1 MTEPYMKR
9 LFYCLVLGFFVVPAI
24 AQDFAFSKDSLHSLL
39 NGPDQAIS
47 SHRIL
52 LYTNLLTQYLPNDPV
67 FDSLKNRL
75 IEEVEN
81 SRDREMMAMAYDQIA
96 KIYLSYGGGRNFYEQ
111 GKPYADKCMQI
122 AVENRLDAY
131 KASSCFRYA
140 RYWLEHSRVQ
150 KALDY
155 NNQSISIASAIRSD
169 SLLAL
174 AYGYISETWDQM
186 ANRLSEFQALLN
198 ERDFA
203 EKSGVHYLIL
213 HSYTDLGKFYEDGKD
228 PEKAKDFFTLS
239 LKRSREWGDG
249 YSLFNSLRALG
260 RIHFAEKNES
270 LGTSFYNKAITLS
283 DSLKIQS
290 MKIQIYLDLLN
301 YYFNNGDP
309 KKGFTYLNEHP
320 ELMDLIEKYGITYQ
334 LNKLYAVLKSNE
346 QNYDSALYYLKVA
359 MPLELAQNGNF
370 NEKYN
375 FIIQLANVYQNLQ
388 RFEDQ
393 KNTLLLANRL
403 ADSADD
409 LYFRRDVA
417 QQLDSVFVA
426 VHDYKNA
433 EHYLSLFNLY
443 RDSLESLAKQKDLL
457 NIEIG
462 NANKRLLQEKEA
474 ELTATRKRNNLEYLG
489 ITAAIA
495 TVFIILVLFGVFKI
509 SPAVIRA
516 LGFFAFIFLFEFIVL
531 LLDEQI
537 HEFTHGEPWKILG
550 VKIIIISLLL
560 PFHHWLEEKMHHY
573 LTHKVPKI
581 RNRSLEKLRQTDE
594 RN

>member
-1 MTEPYMKR
+1 
-9 LFYCLVLGFFVVPAI
+9 
-24 AQDFAFSKDSLHSLL
+24 
-39 NGPDQAIS
+39 
-47 SHRIL
+47 
-52 LYTNLLTQYLPNDPV
+52 
-67 FDSLKNRL
+67 
-75 IEEVEN
+75 
-81 SRDREMMAMAYDQIA
+81 
-96 KIYLSYGGGRNFYEQ
+96 
-111 GKPYADKCMQI
+111 
-122 AVENRLDAY
+122 
-131 KASSCFRYA
+131 
-140 RYWLEHSRVQ
+140 
-150 KALDY
+150 
-155 NNQSISIASAIRSD
+155 
-169 SLLAL
+169 
-174 AYGYISETWDQM
+174 
-186 ANRLSEFQALLN
+186 
-198 ERDFA
+198 
-203 EKSGVHYLIL
+203 
-213 HSYTDLGKFYEDGKD
+213 
-228 PEKAKDFFTLS
+228 
-239 LKRSREWGDG
+239 
-249 YSLFNSLRALG
+249 
-260 RIHFAEKNES
+260 
-270 LGTSFYNKAITLS
+270 
-283 DSLKIQS
+283 
-290 MKIQIYLDLLN
+290 MKI
-301 YYFNNGDP
+301 
-309 KKGFTYLNEHP
+309 K
-320 ELMDLIEKYGITYQ
+320 
-334 LNKLYAVLKSNE
+334 
-346 QNYDSALYYLKVA
+346 
-359 MPLELAQNGNF
+359 
-370 NEKYN
+370 
-375 FIIQLANVYQNLQ
+375 
-388 RFEDQ
+388 